1 MFEMFRDGSLN
12 FGIAFTVVQCV
23 SLSVLCFLLA
33 RSKNRN
39 LYISSIGGLLPG
51 LNYLVVLY
59 YVGVPALECRTKI
72 VKGD

>member
-23 SLSVLCFLLA
+23 SLSVLRFLLA

-51 LNYLVVLY
+51 LNYLVVVSFY
-59 YVGVPALECRTKI
+59 FDDKKFQQVS
-72 VKGD
+72 